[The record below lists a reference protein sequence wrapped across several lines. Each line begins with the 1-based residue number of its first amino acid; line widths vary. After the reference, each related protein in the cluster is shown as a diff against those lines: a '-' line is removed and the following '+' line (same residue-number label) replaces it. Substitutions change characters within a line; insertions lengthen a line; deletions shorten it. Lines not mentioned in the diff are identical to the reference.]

1 MEFENKDHKK
11 AYERISKMM
20 VDLYGEAGATASTD
34 RPHWRVSSGSATVHV
49 SVTTWRDNINIV
61 QFNAYLALGTET
73 TESCMRYLLVENHT
87 MVFGGFSID
96 TDGDIA
102 YSHSVIAETCTK
114 SDVQTIIGALRYTAD
129 KYDDIIVE
137 RWGGKRFND

>member
-11 AYERISKMM
+11 AYERINKMM
-20 VDLYGEAGATASTD
+20 VDLYGEAGAIASPD

-49 SVTTWRDNINIV
+49 SVTSWVDNIHIV
-61 QFNAYLALGTET
+61 QFNAYVALGTEV

-87 MVFGGFSID
+87 MVFGGFAID
-96 TDGDIA
+96 SDGDIS
-102 YSHSVIAETCTK
+102 YCHSVVAENCVK
-114 SDVQTIIGALRYTAD
+114 EDLKTIIGALRFTAD